1 MSDEQNWIDLL
12 AGKSVQDASPKTV
25 RDAQIFRGALL
36 SHANKPKDDIP
47 YPHILKNVLSRLEK
61 EGFIS
66 PPWYKK
72 WYLELKKWICGKSE
86 KNYCM
91 GVWAFATVF
100 VLMVGLTLI
109 CQLSGLCSSPENP
122 IDTTFQTIYA
132 NQTTQTEEKL
142 RELKF
147 RWERDG
153 ANVHAF
159 SPNAPVSK
167 AAKAFGAGLLSGREA
182 LLGQVALQESWL
194 KTQWKNDFE
203 LGRWTILL
211 WTASHHDLP
220 ETFWDQ
226 QREIFSQLKAAFVAR
241 AETKKVLFQLEKKIE
256 PHLEKLP
263 ADGKKALRFN
273 LKKMM
278 DFLAP
283 EKLQ

>member
-1 MSDEQNWIDLL
+1 
-12 AGKSVQDASPKTV
+12 

-36 SHANKPKDDIP
+36 SHASKPKEDIP
-47 YPHILKNVLSRLEK
+47 YPHILENVLSQLEK
-61 EGFIS
+61 ERFIS

-72 WYLELKKWICGKSE
+72 WYSELKKLICGKPE
-86 KNYCM
+86 INYCPV
-91 GVWAFATVF
+91 GWAFATVF
-100 VLMVGLTLI
+100 VLMVGLTLT
-109 CQLSGLCSSPENP
+109 CQLSGLCSSPESP
-122 IDTTFQTIYA
+122 VDTAYQTVYA
-132 NQTTQTEEKL
+132 SQTAQTEEKL

-153 ANVHAF
+153 GNVQAF
-159 SPNAPVSK
+159 GPNAQASE
-167 AAKAFGAGLLSGREA
+167 AAKAFGAGLLTGREA
-182 LLGQVALQESWL
+182 LLGQVAQPLEESWL

-211 WTASHHDLP
+211 WTASHHELP
-220 ETFWDQ
+220 ETFWDE

-263 ADGKKALRFN
+263 ADGQKDLRFN

>member
-1 MSDEQNWIDLL
+1 MSDDQNWIDLL
-12 AGKSVQDASPKTV
+12 AGKSVQDADPKTV

-36 SHANKPKDDIP
+36 SHANKPKEDIP
-47 YPHILKNVLSRLEK
+47 YPHILENVLSRLEK

-72 WYLELKKWICGKSE
+72 LYLELKKRICGKPE
-86 KNYCM
+86 NPCPV
-91 GVWAFATVF
+91 VWAFATVF
-100 VLMVGLTLI
+100 VLMVGLTLT
-109 CQLSGLCSSPENP
+109 CQLSGLCSSPVNP
-122 IDTTFQTIYA
+122 IDTTYQTIYA
-132 NQTTQTEEKL
+132 NQTAQTEEKL

-153 ANVHAF
+153 ANVQAF
-159 SPNAPVSK
+159 SSNAQVSD

-211 WTASHHDLP
+211 WAASHHDLP
-220 ETFWDQ
+220 EAFWDQ

-241 AETKKVLFQLEKKIE
+241 ADTKKVLFQLENKIE

-263 ADGKKALRFN
+263 AEGKKDLRFN